1 MKCQACNADNPAGT
15 NFCQNCGAQL
25 GMAAAT
31 PQQQPMQQ
39 QPMQGAPM
47 IYAGGWGR
55 PATPDETKTIMSTV
69 KWTVIIA
76 TVVPVLATVG
86 ILWYVF
92 TQI

>member
-1 MKCQACNADNPAGT
+1 VKCPSCNNENPAGT
-15 NFCQNCGAQL
+15 NFCQSCGNSLTANAAPAQ
-25 GMAAAT
+25 G
-31 PQQQPMQQ
+31 QPM
-39 QPMQGAPM
+39 QPMQGSPM

-55 PATPDETKTIMSTV
+55 PATPDETKSIMSTV

>member
-1 MKCQACNADNPAGT
+1 MKCPSCNNENPAGT
-15 NFCQNCGAQL
+15 NFCQNCGNSLMANAAPAQ
-25 GMAAAT
+25 G
-31 PQQQPMQQ
+31 QPMQ
-39 QPMQGAPM
+39 PMQPGGPM

-55 PATPDETKTIMSTV
+55 PATPQETKTIMSTV